1 MKKYLKKLFII
12 PLFFVGILFFS
23 GKVSAAATWVSGNTK
38 YTCPESAPYRYQSR
52 NQCYKSMGSAECPS
66 GYTLNNSGIC
76 IKPEAPKRCKIGSAY
91 SFNGDTVCAYN
102 AVLSDPIEKKTG
114 LFKKEYVCTGSN
126 IVYTP
131 KNKNEKCVSCPQ
143 GYEQITHIPHTSQS
157 KCIFMGNGIYDKCPD
172 GQVSGSGRECY
183 SQTNPSCS
191 SGQTKIGNYCYY
203 FANASTTTDTNS
215 RVTEACTKACSN
227 KGHYNDI
234 ESCKSSCKNSCDS
247 KCSGSVND
255 ACASDCASK
264 FSGSYKYDESNDVT
278 TDPSTK
284 NSDSSNSNLDSNPSN
299 PTNETDSS
307 IKVSSIVLSDKS
319 VIIGEK
325 QTYTLGSTISPENA
339 TNKTLKWISSDKS
352 IVEVDENGKIVGKKK
367 GTATITVSST
377 DEGGASSK
385 CKVKVTKEKKTI
397 SLSITK
403 SLEVK
408 KGRKKTIS
416 VKFNPTDV
424 GSKNIKWESSDAS
437 VAKVSNNGVVTGV
450 KKGKATITA
459 TSKDGSKKSAS
470 CEVTVLNIEPLSF
483 KKGSKSVR
491 LEKEGKKFTLEYNA
505 DKGEEVVFESTN
517 SLIAT
522 VSSKGVVTAK
532 GIGTTT
538 IIAYYKNNRTSS
550 QIEAKI
556 YVGNLIE
563 SIKPDSNNYSMKIG
577 ETKQAV
583 VTLSP
588 SNASVTKLRFV
599 SSDSSIVTTNNSGV
613 LKAIAPGTVT
623 ININS
628 RDGSRK
634 TSYIVVTVS
643 EDGKGKADLTGLKGI
658 KDVTLNKKT
667 LKLEQGKS
675 EKLTIEKNPSKI
687 PSNKLQW
694 FSRNEKIAT
703 VNKKGVVKAVGSGQT
718 AVYLLY
724 DAGGGVKKTVGFAR
738 IDVDYIRLKSIT
750 VKPSSKIMKK
760 GETVQLSI
768 SKYTPINA
776 VNTRVNW
783 SSSNNKVA
791 TVNSKGL
798 VTTVG
803 NGSAT
808 IYAVAKDGS
817 RTTNFSR
824 ITVNETGKADSKKS
838 KDTKAEKDKKNKKD
852 KNTTDS
858 KKGKEVKATSIKISQ
873 STVSIGAGQTTK
885 LTVSF
890 APGNVT
896 NKKLKWKSSNTSIAT
911 VDQNGIVKGLKKGRV
926 TITAS
931 TTDGS
936 KKSTTCTV
944 NVVKKVLLTS
954 ISIDNKISLKTG
966 KKKTLKVLYT
976 PTNASKKS
984 VKWTSSNIKV
994 AVVNSKGVVTAKSA
1008 GKAVITATA
1017 RDGSKKTATCTVTV
1031 KGKSKSSGSV
1041 NDKDYNKKHQDEEII
1056 QKRIFIGD
1064 SRTEGMHNAVGSK
1077 SSDVWSAKT
1086 GEGYDWMVSTGV
1098 PAVENQIGKATAVII
1113 LMGVNDYAYNAKAE
1127 TYSKYINEKAAVWVK
1142 KGAKVYF
1149 VSVNAVDDAK
1159 SQYAKNHSINAFNVK
1174 VKSLLSKNVTYIDTY
1189 NNINWNAVKFD
1200 DSGVHYDAATYKTI
1214 YNYIL
1219 NKIYKVSNTKNGKNN
1234 KTKTIKVTNV
1244 SISGSNAV
1252 QVGKSITLNATVT
1265 PSNASNKSVT
1275 WASNNTKV
1283 ATVSAA
1289 GTVRGKKAGTVTI
1302 TATAKDGSKK
1312 KATFKVTVSKKA
1324 VKNNNNISKPTNNT
1338 TKKTTEEAVENKP
1351 INVSGFY
1358 TDVGITKTANYTT
1371 VYNDYWFS
1379 SKNPSTTNNKDL
1391 AALSMFAS
1399 ASVYNLPSAVALLQ
1413 KCGFTAEQF
1422 SVANSSSDND
1432 HVSFVVGY
1440 KKISNFTLVAI
1451 VVKGTSGDYEWVSNF
1466 NVGKETTHVGFKKA
1480 KDELANKINDYINKN
1495 NIKGTVK
1502 YWVTGHSRG
1511 AAVANLYANNLNK
1524 SVGANNVY
1532 AYTFATPRVSKAAM
1546 SSSNIFNYINSGDFV
1561 TEVAPKKWGFK
1572 RFGTDIVINSSELKS
1587 MKNNFKNYSGI
1598 EYEGFTENRKN
1609 EVLEKFIVYAGSSQ
1623 EEYYKQK
1630 TYKRLG
1636 RSATFSAAEFCMQ
1649 GVGCAIA
1656 GSTEAKDKV
1665 TNWGSLAIKAS
1676 DFASYIY
1683 NKEGLKKEFAHAH
1696 CTSSY
1701 ISWLTSLTSNSNV
1714 SYN

>member
-1 MKKYLKKLFII
+1 MKKYLRKLFII

-38 YTCPESAPYRYQSR
+38 YTCPESAPYRYQST

-143 GYEQITHIPHTSQS
+143 GYEQFTHIPHTSQS

-203 FANASTTTDTNS
+203 FANASITTDTNS

-227 KGHYNDI
+227 KGHYNAI

-299 PTNETDSS
+299 PTNETDLS

-550 QIEAKI
+550 QIEAKV

-563 SIKPDSNNYSMKIG
+563 SIKPDSNNYSMKLG

-798 VTTVG
+798 VTAVG

-911 VDQNGIVKGLKKGRV
+911 VDQDGIVKGLKKGRV

-994 AVVNSKGVVTAKSA
+994 AVVSSKGVVTAKSA

-1219 NKIYKVSNTKNGKNN
+1219 NKIYKVSNTKNGKKN

-1252 QVGKSITLNATVT
+1252 QVGKSIKLNATVT

-1275 WASNNTKV
+1275 WASNNKKI

-1289 GTVRGKKAGTVTI
+1289 GT
-1302 TATAKDGSKK
+1302 D
-1312 KATFKVTVSKKA
+1312 
-1324 VKNNNNISKPTNNT
+1324 
-1338 TKKTTEEAVENKP
+1338 
-1351 INVSGFY
+1351 
-1358 TDVGITKTANYTT
+1358 
-1371 VYNDYWFS
+1371 
-1379 SKNPSTTNNKDL
+1379 
-1391 AALSMFAS
+1391 
-1399 ASVYNLPSAVALLQ
+1399 
-1413 KCGFTAEQF
+1413 
-1422 SVANSSSDND
+1422 DN
-1432 HVSFVVGY
+1432 
-1440 KKISNFTLVAI
+1440 
-1451 VVKGTSGDYEWVSNF
+1451 GDSP
-1466 NVGKETTHVGFKKA
+1466 
-1480 KDELANKINDYINKN
+1480 DQ
-1495 NIKGTVK
+1495 
-1502 YWVTGHSRG
+1502 
-1511 AAVANLYANNLNK
+1511 
-1524 SVGANNVY
+1524 
-1532 AYTFATPRVSKAAM
+1532 
-1546 SSSNIFNYINSGDFV
+1546 
-1561 TEVAPKKWGFK
+1561 
-1572 RFGTDIVINSSELKS
+1572 SE
-1587 MKNNFKNYSGI
+1587 I
-1598 EYEGFTENRKN
+1598 
-1609 EVLEKFIVYAGSSQ
+1609 
-1623 EEYYKQK
+1623 
-1630 TYKRLG
+1630 
-1636 RSATFSAAEFCMQ
+1636 
-1649 GVGCAIA
+1649 
-1656 GSTEAKDKV
+1656 
-1665 TNWGSLAIKAS
+1665 
-1676 DFASYIY
+1676 
-1683 NKEGLKKEFAHAH
+1683 
-1696 CTSSY
+1696 
-1701 ISWLTSLTSNSNV
+1701 
-1714 SYN
+1714 